1 MTFRKGLYSN
11 VFACKAGVNMSSVP
25 SSIGFGIIDDKN
37 VLYANGK
44 TYMADLIEGERTNGT
59 FHFGLAGNIWDD
71 NIG

>member
-1 MTFRKGLYSN
+1 
-11 VFACKAGVNMSSVP
+11 MSSVP

-44 TYMADLIEGERTNGT
+44 TYTADLIEGERTNGT
-59 FHFGLAGNIWDD
+59 FYFGIAASTYDN